1 MSKNRRFSQ
10 MFFFIKESE
19 KETIFNILDTKKC
32 FLDLKSE
39 VLKKVQKSDILHH
52 MFVLRKESLK
62 NTFFNIPDRKE
73 WFLDPKSEV
82 LKQSEK

>member
-1 MSKNRRFSQ
+1 
-10 MFFFIKESE
+10 
-19 KETIFNILDTKKC
+19 
-32 FLDLKSE
+32 
-39 VLKKVQKSDILHH
+39 